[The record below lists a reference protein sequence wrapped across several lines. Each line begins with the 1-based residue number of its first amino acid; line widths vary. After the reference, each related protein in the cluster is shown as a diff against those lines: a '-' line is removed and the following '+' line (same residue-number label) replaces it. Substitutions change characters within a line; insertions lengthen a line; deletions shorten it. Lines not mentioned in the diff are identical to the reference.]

1 MSKNTLPYSFFFSSS
16 NKLEKIFIHNL
27 SAGMTGL
34 EFGAIFMID
43 YENFSSNFKRIFT
56 FPYIGA
62 ERIWSD
68 YELVSI
74 AF

>member
-1 MSKNTLPYSFFFSSS
+1 M
-16 NKLEKIFIHNL
+16 
-27 SAGMTGL
+27 AGL